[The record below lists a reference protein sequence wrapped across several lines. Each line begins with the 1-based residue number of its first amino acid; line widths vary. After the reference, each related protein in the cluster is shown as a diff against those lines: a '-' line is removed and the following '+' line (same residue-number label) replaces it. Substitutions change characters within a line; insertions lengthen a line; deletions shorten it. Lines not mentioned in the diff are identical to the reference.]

1 MISLET
7 WVEELP
13 KKKFFP
19 RENTTDC
26 LVTISMLI
34 SNRIDT
40 VEKCFESFRPLL
52 EQIPSEFIAVDT
64 VGDEKSDGSV
74 DVARKYADKIVH
86 FEWCDDFAAARNAG
100 LKEARGK
107 WLIYLDDDE
116 WFDDVGPLI
125 DFFSKPE
132 LYENYDRV
140 SMMEHSYTSVSQIEY
155 NTNEFSRISVIL
167 PEAEFVDP
175 VHEHLKGI
183 NYKNEYTIKNTF
195 IHHVGYIGKVGDK
208 KSNRN
213 RKIMDKELKKHPEN
227 LHLWIQQIAGA
238 GDDTDEMLK
247 LSEKAVSELKRL
259 KFDDWNN
266 QNWIE
271 IFLYRMKGYAQ
282 LKRWDELDKNVD
294 EFLENVK
301 DIFYGGVV
309 ARFELS
315 RDLVDLGVEK
325 ASDWI
330 HMYFDALE
338 YCQKNDKKPVEISY
352 FLSGDINSNDMY
364 KMVSMYFNLCLKD
377 NKDNAYENIGKMIF
391 DVPWEIFDEKRKDVL
406 AFGLKQAIS
415 EEDKETVK
423 FLCDAFMH
431 DKSMSKEFFEQLDRV
446 DIGIESDA
454 AQENFDQL
462 IESVDDVK
470 NESLWIKQHARKKV
484 SEDELERSL
493 GDETTFAYPNED
505 LIRICVKNGISPQK
519 YVEKVSFEDVEKSVG
534 AIIAKEEN
542 HLDRIPL
549 FASEIEKNWENSVLR
564 NYLLAALRKRYIFQ
578 GTMPLNK
585 ALGESEKYCRNMIE
599 YAESI
604 YLTELCDSAS
614 VLLPKEIRF
623 AILFEKALK
632 LKKSGALKECLAYL
646 QRSLDVFNESETL
659 IRRIIQEIEL
669 DQRKQIKVDDEMA
682 MLGNQVKSQI
692 IALISQGQNEV
703 AARLLKEL
711 KQITPED
718 PDLATLEK
726 LCQP

>member
-1 MISLET
+1 MET

-13 KKKFFP
+13 KKKFFS
-19 RENTTDC
+19 RVITTDC

-64 VGDEKSDGSV
+64 VGDENSDGSI

-140 SMMEHSYTSVSQIEY
+140 SMMEHSYVSVSQIEY

-167 PEAEFVDP
+167 PEAKFVDP

-183 NYKNEYTIKNTF
+183 NYRNEYTIKNTF

-208 KSNRN
+208 KTDRN
-213 RKIMDKELKKHPEN
+213 RKIMDNELKKHPEN

-238 GDDTDEMLK
+238 GNDTDEMLK

-259 KFDDWNN
+259 KLDDWNN

-271 IFLYRMKGYAQ
+271 IFLYGMKGYAR
-282 LKRWDELDKNVD
+282 LKRWNELDKKNV

-301 DIFYGGVV
+301 SPFYRGVA
-309 ARFELS
+309 ARLELS
-315 RDLVDLGVEK
+315 RDLDDLGSEK

-330 HMYFDALE
+330 HMYFDSLE

-352 FLSGDINSNDMY
+352 FLSGDIKSDDMY

-377 NKDNAYENIGKMIF
+377 NKDNAYENIRKMIF

-406 AFGLKQAIS
+406 AFGLKQAIN

-423 FLCDAFMH
+423 FLCDSFMH
-431 DKSMSKEFFEQLDRV
+431 DESMSEEFFEQLDRV
-446 DIGIESDA
+446 DIGIESET

-462 IESVDDVK
+462 IESIDVTSD
-470 NESLWIKQHARKKV
+470 SLWIKQHARKKV
-484 SEDELERSL
+484 SEDELKRSL
-493 GDETTFAYPNED
+493 GDEITFAYPNED
-505 LIRICVKNGISPQK
+505 LVRICVKNGISPQK
-519 YVEKVSFEDVEKSVG
+519 YVEKVSFEDVEKSVS
-534 AIIAKEEN
+534 AIVAKEEN
-542 HLDRIPL
+542 HLDRISL
-549 FASEIEKNWENSVLR
+549 FAAEIEKNWENFVQR

-585 ALGESEKYCRNMIE
+585 VLEESEKYCRNMIE
-599 YAESI
+599 YAKSI
-604 YLTELCDSAS
+604 YLPELCDSVS

-623 AILFEKALK
+623 AVLFEKALK
-632 LKKSGALKECLAYL
+632 LKKSGSLKECLAYL
-646 QRSLDVFNESETL
+646 QQSLDVFNEAETL
-659 IRRIIQEIEL
+659 IKRIIQEIEL

-682 MLGNQVKSQI
+682 RLGNQVKSQI

-703 AARLLKEL
+703 AAGLLNEL

-718 PDLATLEK
+718 SDLETLEK
-726 LCQP
+726 LCQS

>member
-1 MISLET
+1 MIDLET

-19 RENTTDC
+19 RVNTTDC

-64 VGDEKSDGSV
+64 VGDEKSDGSI

-100 LKEARGK
+100 LREARGK

-132 LYENYDRV
+132 LYENYDCV
-140 SMMEHSYTSVSQIEY
+140 SMMEHSYASVSQIEY
-155 NTNEFSRISVIL
+155 GTNEFSRISVIV
-167 PEAEFVDP
+167 PEAEFIDP
-175 VHEHLKGI
+175 VHEYLKGI
-183 NYKNEYTIKNTF
+183 NYRNKYTIKNTF
-195 IHHVGYIGKVGDK
+195 IHHVGYIGKVVDK
-208 KSNRN
+208 KTDRN
-213 RKIMDKELKKHPEN
+213 RKIMDKELEKHPGN
-227 LHLWIQQIAGA
+227 LHLWLQQIAGL
-238 GDDTDEMLK
+238 GSDIDEMLK

-259 KFDDWNN
+259 KLDDWNN
-266 QNWIE
+266 PNWIE
-271 IFLYRMKGYAQ
+271 IFLYRMKCYAR

-301 DIFYGGVV
+301 DPFHRGVV

-377 NKDNAYENIGKMIF
+377 NKDNAYENIRKMVL
-391 DVPWEIFDEKRKDVL
+391 DVPWDIFDEKRKDVL
-406 AFGLKQAIS
+406 AFGLKQSIN

-423 FLCDAFMH
+423 FLCDSFMR
-431 DKSMSKEFFEQLDRV
+431 DEIMSEEFFEQLDRV
-446 DIGIESDA
+446 DIGIESET
-454 AQENFDQL
+454 AQGKFDQL
-462 IESVDDVK
+462 IESIDDVK

-484 SEDELERSL
+484 SEDELKRSL
-493 GDETTFAYPNED
+493 SDEITFAYPNED
-505 LIRICVKNGISPQK
+505 LVRICVKNGISPQK
-519 YVEKVSFEDVEKSVG
+519 YVEKASFEDFEKSVS
-534 AIIAKEEN
+534 AIVAKEEN

-549 FASEIEKNWENSVLR
+549 FASKIESAWESSVQR
-564 NYLLAALRKRYIFQ
+564 DYLLAALRKRYILQ

-585 ALGESEKYCRNMIE
+585 ALEESEKYCRNMIE
-599 YAESI
+599 YAKSI
-604 YLTELCDSAS
+604 YLPELCDSAS

-623 AILFEKALK
+623 AILFEKSLE

-646 QRSLDVFNESETL
+646 QQSLDVFNEAETL

-669 DQRKQIKVDDEMA
+669 DQRKHVKVDDEMSR
-682 MLGNQVKSQI
+682 LGNQVKSQI

-703 AARLLKEL
+703 AAGLLKEL

-726 LCQP
+726 LCQS

>member
-1 MISLET
+1 MET

-19 RENTTDC
+19 RVNTTDC
-26 LVTISMLI
+26 LVTISMLV

-116 WFDDVGPLI
+116 WFDDAGPLI

-140 SMMEHSYTSVSQIEY
+140 SMMEHSYTSASQIEDGSSS
-155 NTNEFSRISVIL
+155 FSRISVL
-167 PEAEFVDP
+167 TPEAKFVNP
-175 VHEHLKGI
+175 VHELLEGIVYRNEYDLKG
-183 NYKNEYTIKNTF
+183 TF
-195 IHHVGYIGKVGDK
+195 VHHVGYIGKLNNK
-208 KSNRN
+208 KIERN
-213 RKIMDKELKKHPEN
+213 REIMNNELEKHPDN
-227 LHLWIQQIAGA
+227 PHLWLQQIAGA
-238 GDDTDEMLK
+238 GSDADEMLE
-247 LSEKAVSELKRL
+247 LSEKAIFELRKREL
-259 KFDDWNN
+259 SDWNN
-266 QNWIE
+266 QDWVE
-271 IFLYRMKGYAQ
+271 IFLYRMKSYAR
-282 LKRWDELDKNVD
+282 LKMWDKLDENVD
-294 EFLENVK
+294 EFLEHVK
-301 DIFYGGVV
+301 NPFFRGI
-309 ARFELS
+309 AAIFELS
-315 RDLVDLGVEK
+315 RNLNDFGIEK
-325 ASDWI
+325 ANDWI
-330 HMYFDALE
+330 HIYFEAVKYYVDRDE
-338 YCQKNDKKPVEISY
+338 KEISY
-352 FLSGDINSNDMY
+352 FFSDDIDKANLY
-364 KMVSMYFNLCLKD
+364 KVVIMYFNLCLKESD
-377 NKDNAYENIGKMIF
+377 DSYSDIKKMIREI
-391 DVPWEIFDEKRKDVL
+391 PWNIFSRKRSGVL
-406 AFGLKQAIS
+406 ASSLKYIIDN
-415 EEDKETVK
+415 EDTETLA
-423 FLCDAFMH
+423 FLCNSFTIDGRI
-431 DKSMSKEFFEQLDRV
+431 DEEFLQQLDRV
-446 DIGIESDA
+446 DIGIESDT

-462 IESVDDVK
+462 IESIDVK
-470 NESLWIKQHARKKV
+470 NDSLWIKQHVRKKV
-484 SEDELERSL
+484 SEDELKRSL

-505 LIRICVKNGISPQK
+505 LVRICVKNRISPQK
-519 YVEKVSFEDVEKSVG
+519 YVEKVSIEDVEKSVS
-534 AIIAKEEN
+534 AIVVKEEK

-549 FASEIEKNWENSVLR
+549 FAAEIENVWQSSVQR
-564 NYLLAALRKRYIFQ
+564 NYLLASLRKRYIFQ

-585 ALGESEKYCRNMIE
+585 VLEESEKYCRNMIE
-599 YAESI
+599 YAKSI

-646 QRSLDVFNESETL
+646 QQSLDIFNEAETL

-669 DQRKQIKVDDEMA
+669 DQRKQAKISDEMIK
-682 MLGNQVKSQI
+682 LGNQVKSQI
-692 IALISQGQNEV
+692 VALISQGQNEV
-703 AARLLKEL
+703 AAGLLNEL

-726 LCQP
+726 LCQS

>member
-1 MISLET
+1 MIDLET

-19 RENTTDC
+19 RVNTTDC

-64 VGDEKSDGSV
+64 VGDEKSDGSI

-86 FEWCDDFAAARNAG
+86 FEWCDDFAKARNAG

-107 WLIYLDDDE
+107 WLIYPDDDQ
-116 WFDDVGPLI
+116 WFDDIGPLI

-140 SMMEHSYTSVSQIEY
+140 SLMEHSYVSASQIDY
-155 NTNEFSRISVIL
+155 SSNRFLKICAIG
-167 PEAEFVDP
+167 PESKFIYP
-175 VHEHLKGI
+175 IHEQLKGI
-183 NYKNEYTIKNTF
+183 ICRNEYDLKECF
-195 IHHVGYIGKVGDK
+195 VHHVGYIGKLVGK
-208 KSNRN
+208 KGNRN
-213 RKIMDKELKKHPEN
+213 RKIMDKELEKNPGN
-227 LHLWIQQIAGA
+227 LHLWLQQIAGA
-238 GDDTDEMLK
+238 GGNRDEMLRFA
-247 LSEKAVSELKRL
+247 EKSVSELRRL
-259 KFDDWNN
+259 KVDDWNN
-266 QNWIE
+266 PDWIE
-271 IFLYRMKGYAQ
+271 IFLFRMNGYS
-282 LKRWDELDKNVD
+282 LFKMWPELDKDID
-294 EFLENVK
+294 EFLECVK
-301 DIFYGGVV
+301 NPFYRGIAVNF
-309 ARFELS
+309 ALS
-315 RDLVDLGVEK
+315 RDFDEIKSEKLVN
-325 ASDWI
+325 WI
-330 HMYFDALE
+330 KIYFEALE
-338 YCQKNDKKPVEISY
+338 YCKKIDKKPTELSF
-352 FLSGDINSNDMY
+352 FLAGNIDEATMY
-364 KMVSMYFNLCLKD
+364 KIVMLYFNLCLK
-377 NKDNAYENIGKMIF
+377 NKDEAYENIKKIIF
-391 DVPWEIFDEKRKDVL
+391 DVPWHIFSSKRSEVL
-406 AFGLKQAIS
+406 ALSLKQSIN

-423 FLCDAFMH
+423 FLCDAFMN

-446 DIGIESDA
+446 DIGIESDT

-462 IESVDDVK
+462 IESIDVK
-470 NESLWIKQHARKKV
+470 NDSLWIKQHVRKKV

-493 GDETTFAYPNED
+493 GDETTFAYPSED
-505 LIRICVKNGISPQK
+505 LVRICIRNGISPQK
-519 YVEKVSFEDVEKSVG
+519 YVEKVSFEDIEKSVS
-534 AIIAKEEN
+534 AIVAKEEN

-549 FASEIEKNWENSVLR
+549 FASEIEKNWENSVQR

-585 ALGESEKYCRNMIE
+585 ALEESEKYCRNMIE

-604 YLTELCDSAS
+604 YLTELCDSES

-646 QRSLDVFNESETL
+646 QQSLDVFNEAETL

-669 DQRKQIKVDDEMA
+669 DQRKQAKVNDEMIK
-682 MLGNQVKSQI
+682 LGNQVKSQI
-692 IALISQGQNEV
+692 VALISQGKNEV
-703 AARLLKEL
+703 AAGLLNEL

-726 LCQP
+726 LYQS

>member
-1 MISLET
+1 MIDLET

-19 RENTTDC
+19 RVNTTDC

-100 LKEARGK
+100 LKEAHGK

-132 LYENYDRV
+132 LYENYDCV
-140 SMMEHSYTSVSQIEY
+140 SMMEHSYASVSQIEY
-155 NTNEFSRISVIL
+155 ATNKFSRISVIV
-167 PEAEFVDP
+167 PEAEFIDP

-183 NYKNEYTIKNTF
+183 NYRNEYTIKNTF

-208 KSNRN
+208 KSDRN

-238 GDDTDEMLK
+238 GGDTDEMLK
-247 LSEKAVSELKRL
+247 LSEKAVSELKKL
-259 KFDDWNN
+259 KLDNWNN

-282 LKRWDELDKNVD
+282 LKRWDELDKNID

-301 DIFYGGVV
+301 DIFYRGV
-309 ARFELS
+309 AAECELS
-315 RDLVDLGVEK
+315 RDWVDLGVEK
-325 ASDWI
+325 ASGWI

-377 NKDNAYENIGKMIF
+377 NKDNAYENIRKMIF

-406 AFGLKQAIS
+406 AFGLKQAVN

-423 FLCDAFMH
+423 FLCDDFMH

-446 DIGIESDA
+446 DIGIESET
-454 AQENFDQL
+454 AQEKFDQL
-462 IESVDDVK
+462 IEAIDVK

-484 SEDELERSL
+484 SEDELKRSL
-493 GDETTFAYPNED
+493 GDETTFVYPNED
-505 LIRICVKNGISPQK
+505 LVRICVKNGISPQK
-519 YVEKVSFEDVEKSVG
+519 YVEKVSFEDVEKSVS
-534 AIIAKEEN
+534 AIVAKEEN

-549 FASEIEKNWENSVLR
+549 FAEEIEKNWENSVQR

-585 ALGESEKYCRNMIE
+585 ALEEREKYCRNMIE
-599 YAESI
+599 YAKSI
-604 YLTELCDSAS
+604 YLPELCDSVS

-623 AILFEKALK
+623 AVLFEKALK
-632 LKKSGALKECLAYL
+632 LKKSGSLKECLAYL
-646 QRSLDVFNESETL
+646 QQSLDVFNEAETL

-682 MLGNQVKSQI
+682 RLGNQVKSQI

-703 AARLLKEL
+703 AAGLLNEL

>member
-1 MISLET
+1 MET

-19 RENTTDC
+19 RANTTDC

-140 SMMEHSYTSVSQIEY
+140 SMMEHSYASVSQIEY
-155 NTNEFSRISVIL
+155 GTNEFSRISVIL

-175 VHEHLKGI
+175 VHEHLEGI

-208 KSNRN
+208 KSDRN

-259 KFDDWNN
+259 KLDDWNN

-271 IFLYRMKGYAQ
+271 IFLYRMKGYAR
-282 LKRWDELDKNVD
+282 LKRWDELDRNVD

-301 DIFYGGVV
+301 DIFYGGVA

-315 RDLVDLGVEK
+315 RDLDDLGVEK
-325 ASDWI
+325 AGDWI

-377 NKDNAYENIGKMIF
+377 NKDNAYENIRKIIF

-470 NESLWIKQHARKKV
+470 NESLWIKQHARKEV

-505 LIRICVKNGISPQK
+505 IIRICVKNGNSPQK
-519 YVEKVSFEDVEKSVG
+519 YVEKVSFEDVEKSVS
-534 AIIAKEEN
+534 AIVAKEGN

-549 FASEIEKNWENSVLR
+549 FASEIEKNWENSVRR

-585 ALGESEKYCRNMIE
+585 ALEESEKYCRNMIE

-604 YLTELCDSAS
+604 YLPELCDSAA

-623 AILFEKALK
+623 SILFEKALK

-646 QRSLDVFNESETL
+646 QQSLDVFNEAETL

-669 DQRKQIKVDDEMA
+669 DQRKQAKVSDEMIK
-682 MLGNQVKSQI
+682 LGNQVKSQI

-703 AARLLKEL
+703 AAGLLNEL

-726 LCQP
+726 LCQS

>member
-1 MISLET
+1 MET

-19 RENTTDC
+19 RVNTTDC
-26 LVTISMLI
+26 LVTISMLV

-116 WFDDVGPLI
+116 WFDDAGPLI

-140 SMMEHSYTSVSQIEY
+140 SMMEHSYTSASQIEY
-155 NTNEFSRISVIL
+155 GSSSFSRISVL
-167 PEAEFVDP
+167 TPEAKFVNP
-175 VHEHLKGI
+175 VHELLEGIVYRNEYDLKG
-183 NYKNEYTIKNTF
+183 TF
-195 IHHVGYIGKVGDK
+195 VHHVGYIGKLNNK
-208 KSNRN
+208 KIERN
-213 RKIMDKELKKHPEN
+213 REIMNNELEKHPDN
-227 LHLWIQQIAGA
+227 PHLWLQQIAGA
-238 GDDTDEMLK
+238 GSDADEMLE
-247 LSEKAVSELKRL
+247 LSEKAIFELRKREL
-259 KFDDWNN
+259 SDWNN
-266 QNWIE
+266 QDWVE
-271 IFLYRMKGYAQ
+271 IFLYRMKSYAR
-282 LKRWDELDKNVD
+282 LKMWDKLDENVD
-294 EFLENVK
+294 EFLEHVK
-301 DIFYGGVV
+301 NPFFRGI
-309 ARFELS
+309 AAIFELS
-315 RDLVDLGVEK
+315 RNLNDFGIEK
-325 ASDWI
+325 ANDWI
-330 HMYFDALE
+330 HIYFEAVKYYVDRDE
-338 YCQKNDKKPVEISY
+338 KEISY
-352 FLSGDINSNDMY
+352 FFSDDIDKANLY
-364 KMVSMYFNLCLKD
+364 KVVIMYFNLCLKESD
-377 NKDNAYENIGKMIF
+377 DSYSDIKKMIREI
-391 DVPWEIFDEKRKDVL
+391 PWNIFLRKRSGVL
-406 AFGLKQAIS
+406 ASSLKYIIDN
-415 EEDKETVK
+415 EDTETLA
-423 FLCDAFMH
+423 FLCNSFTIDGRI
-431 DKSMSKEFFEQLDRV
+431 DEEFLQQLDRV
-446 DIGIESDA
+446 DIGIESDT

-462 IESVDDVK
+462 IESIDVK
-470 NESLWIKQHARKKV
+470 NDSLWIKQHVRKKV
-484 SEDELERSL
+484 SEDELKRSL

-505 LIRICVKNGISPQK
+505 LVRICVKNRISPQK
-519 YVEKVSFEDVEKSVG
+519 YVEKVSIEDVEKSVS
-534 AIIAKEEN
+534 AIVVKEEK

-549 FASEIEKNWENSVLR
+549 FAAEIENVWQSSVQR
-564 NYLLAALRKRYIFQ
+564 NYLLASLRKRYIFQ

-585 ALGESEKYCRNMIE
+585 VLEESEKYCRNMIE
-599 YAESI
+599 YAKSI

-646 QRSLDVFNESETL
+646 QQSLDIFNEAETL

-669 DQRKQIKVDDEMA
+669 DQRKQAKISDEMIK
-682 MLGNQVKSQI
+682 LGNQVKSQI
-692 IALISQGQNEV
+692 VALISQGQNEV
-703 AARLLKEL
+703 AAGLLNEL

-726 LCQP
+726 LCQS